1 MYCPQKKTGI
11 KNNNNKK
18 IFADCR
24 GTAVGK
30 DLLFADCLTW
40 QSGKSFFANCL
51 SLAVGKEGR
60 PLPTANGGQSAK
72 PTARNSVP
80 SDHFCRRSVFADCL
94 LQSAKT
100 SLPTASL
107 CRLPWR
113 GFADC
118 QALCRLPEKNSRQRA
133 PLPTAWRK
141 AVGKETGSRQR
152 LIFL

>member
-1 MYCPQKKTGI
+1 MYCPQKKTRI

-18 IFADCR
+18 I
-24 GTAVGK
+24 
-30 DLLFADCLTW
+30 FADCLTW
-40 QSGKSFFANCL
+40 QSGKSFFADCL

-141 AVGKETGSRQR
+141 AVGKETGSRQS

>member
-11 KNNNNKK
+11 KNNNKKK

-40 QSGKSFFANCL
+40 QSGKSFFADCL

-133 PLPTAWRK
+133 PLPTTWRK
-141 AVGKETGSRQR
+141 AVGKETGSRQS

>member
-11 KNNNNKK
+11 KNNNKKK

-40 QSGKSFFANCL
+40 QSGKSFFADCL

-141 AVGKETGSRQR
+141 AVGKETGSRQS